1 MLQSQIRSL
10 EDSSSCKLDV
20 LMSGHSDELTK
31 LRMNFVER
39 VDSLTG
45 KVTSQHQ
52 EVTSL
57 RSQLTLLEM
66 AAAKNVMELQQRLER
81 IFDEMPSNLDQS
93 SASSIITSHDLT
105 VGTL

>member
-1 MLQSQIRSL
+1 
-10 EDSSSCKLDV
+10 
-20 LMSGHSDELTK
+20 MSGHSDELTK

-81 IFDEMPSNLDQS
+81 IFDEMPTIRT
-93 SASSIITSHDLT
+93 SISPRRVPLSHHMT
-105 VGTL
+105 